1 MKDLFEAIAS
11 LFDQLLFLPYQILTE
26 IESFSWWAAN
36 GVSFIFLT
44 IGAIAGV
51 YWINQLRSFDKK
63 GEEKKDCTA
72 HSFL

>member
-44 IGAIAGV
+44 VGAIAGV
-51 YWINQLRSFDKK
+51 YWIIQRPLLSSRSST
-63 GEEKKDCTA
+63 CAT
-72 HSFL
+72 SRTC